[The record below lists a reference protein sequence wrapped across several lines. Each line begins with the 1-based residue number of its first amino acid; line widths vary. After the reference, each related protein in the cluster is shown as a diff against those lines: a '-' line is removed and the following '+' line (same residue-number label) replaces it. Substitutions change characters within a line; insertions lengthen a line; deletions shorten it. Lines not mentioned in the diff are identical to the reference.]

1 MGRVSSGFPEIGGA
15 SKMTLR
21 NAITDIDQLEDLYGP
36 ATPRAITKEIGH
48 LNHEYRAFIEAAPF
62 MAVATVGPE
71 GLDCSPRGEDGSVV
85 KIVDEKTILFADRKG
100 NNRLDTL
107 RNIVADSRIALLFLV
122 PGIGETMRINGRASI
137 SLSPDLLEMFA
148 VDGKLPKTV
157 VEVKVDRAYFQCSK
171 ALARSGIW
179 EMDKHVDPNGVPSA
193 GQMLEATAVD
203 DFDGAKYDEELGRN
217 NFDQL
222 W

>member
-1 MGRVSSGFPEIGGA
+1 
-15 SKMTLR
+15 
-21 NAITDIDQLEDLYGP
+21 
-36 ATPRAITKEIGH
+36 
-48 LNHEYRAFIEAAPF
+48 
-62 MAVATVGPE
+62 
-71 GLDCSPRGEDGSVV
+71 
-85 KIVDEKTILFADRKG
+85 
-100 NNRLDTL
+100 L
-107 RNIVADSRIALLFLV
+107 RNIVADSRIALLFMV

-157 VEVKVDRAYFQCSK
+157 IEVKVDRAYFQCSK

-179 EMDKHVDPNGVPSA
+179 EMDKQVDSNGVPSA

-217 NFDQL
+217 NLDQL

>member
-1 MGRVSSGFPEIGGA
+1 
-15 SKMTLR
+15 
-21 NAITDIDQLEDLYGP
+21 
-36 ATPRAITKEIGH
+36 
-48 LNHEYRAFIEAAPF
+48 
-62 MAVATVGPE
+62 
-71 GLDCSPRGEDGSVV
+71 VV

-193 GQMLEATAVD
+193 GQMLEATAAD
-203 DFDGAKYDEELGRN
+203 DFDGVKYDEELGRN